1 MKNILIIDQDPDSRV
16 MLKNDLVGTY
26 KVFEALDAND
36 AISVIQK
43 EKIDL
48 ILLDMERE
56 DNKGADI
63 CTQLKRALAKKHIP
77 LILLSTYNQKEDII
91 NGLHSGAEDYLN
103 KPFYPSELFARID
116 AHLRVKN
123 YYSFLEK
130 EDLLMLLTLTE
141 IISVARSP
149 KKILRSIVEKMA
161 LVAGVSRCSIISL
174 DDDGDLIVKASSDL
188 PDNRDIKLNLKNYP
202 EIQKALSTLKPV
214 VVQDIKRNPLL
225 EPVRDK
231 IIGLKDNSLFVV
243 PIIKKQSVI
252 GTFFLRT
259 TSPLKGGIS
268 GRIFKLCQLVAN
280 ISGNALE
287 NAIIFEAMQSNREL
301 LEDLAFRDSLTRL
314 YNHQQFHVRFEEEFS
329 RAKRYGLPLTCI
341 FTDIDDFKN
350 INDQFGHI
358 VGDVALKQ
366 IGKIINQILRKSD
379 IAARTGGDEFAVLL
393 PNTSYTGGKDFAD
406 RLSDMIRGVTIKS
419 HESELIS
426 VSIGVSTFENDSPQ
440 SYEELLDL
448 ADKAMYSEKQRKKEK
463 AFQLGLFS
471 TTP

>member
-1 MKNILIIDQDPDSRV
+1 
-16 MLKNDLVGTY
+16 
-26 KVFEALDAND
+26 
-36 AISVIQK
+36 
-43 EKIDL
+43 
-48 ILLDMERE
+48 
-56 DNKGADI
+56 
-63 CTQLKRALAKKHIP
+63 
-77 LILLSTYNQKEDII
+77 
-91 NGLHSGAEDYLN
+91 
-103 KPFYPSELFARID
+103 
-116 AHLRVKN
+116 
-123 YYSFLEK
+123 
-130 EDLLMLLTLTE
+130 MLLTLTE

-463 AFQLGLFS
+463 AFQLCLFS